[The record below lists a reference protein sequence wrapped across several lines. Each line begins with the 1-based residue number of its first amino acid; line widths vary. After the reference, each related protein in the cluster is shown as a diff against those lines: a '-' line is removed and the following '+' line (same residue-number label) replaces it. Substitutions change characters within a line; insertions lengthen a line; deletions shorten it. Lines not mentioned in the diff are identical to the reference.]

1 MKDRDKLIQCV
12 KNGALHKVKRCLKKW
27 KKEGK
32 SINDVKTGSGRTLLH
47 LACYHGE
54 DAVARALLR
63 AGCSANCLDK
73 DDNTPIHLALNR
85 VLEGDNNL
93 LNDLVESLLLN
104 ATSDEIM
111 QKQRNGLG
119 VTPALLLTRARSH
132 VAESK
137 KASSS
142 QGASWQNEEQDFNR
156 DWNDKLADEYAYE
169 HMQMNDDRYW
179 TSMLTTVTSL
189 TIFYLNTCSLKTMLR
204 DFTAQYVGRLIGF
217 NGQNHCQNETYDEWA
232 ERMSSEYHTKQD
244 HQKHSRQK
252 SKKTKEKSTNND
264 KLLRKLQK
272 DHEKYLEKQKEKA
285 AMKLKRNKE
294 EYLLIS
300 EHFFNNN
307 NDDSKVLQYEDI
319 PWPGQRSDVTGML
332 EVLQCGVETKSL
344 KKFVLT
350 QLRFWHPDKFQQ
362 KFGERLHKDSEQI
375 LKQVNAL
382 SQGLNKLIEDIPS

>member
-179 TSMLTTVTSL
+179 TS
-189 TIFYLNTCSLKTMLR
+189 
-204 DFTAQYVGRLIGF
+204 F